1 MFVCVAGK
9 NNISVSVLQ
18 YLIEHNLGR
27 YELGVVCNKT
37 ETGEDSWQ
45 KSLRKYAKEQ
55 GIQEYKLSEI
65 YEKTNQ
71 IFLSME
77 YDRIVKTEK
86 FLDARLFNIHFSL
99 LPKYRGMYTSVLPL
113 LHGDKQGGVTLH
125 YIDNGIDTGDIV
137 AQSVVPIEYED
148 TSRDLYLKYME
159 HGTRLVLANLENI
172 LAGKEKA
179 KPQAKEGATY
189 YSKKTID
196 YSNLQIDL
204 ERTADEIRNQIRAF
218 CFREYQLPKIYGR
231 KITGAKITDIRSGS
245 KPGTII
251 KETEKMM
258 EIASI
263 DYNVELYFDE
273 GATREKCNG

>member
-9 NNISVSVLQ
+9 NDISVNVLQ
-18 YLIEHNLGR
+18 YLIEHNQGR

-37 ETGEDSWQ
+37 ETGVDSWQ
-45 KSLRKYAKEQ
+45 KSLRKYAEEN
-55 GIQEYKLSEI
+55 GIREYKLSEV

-77 YDRIVKTEK
+77 YDCIVNTKK
-86 FLDARLFNIHFSL
+86 FADARLFNIHFSL

-113 LHGDKQGGVTLH
+113 LHGDKQSGVTLH
-125 YIDNGIDTGDIV
+125 YIDRGIDTGDII

-148 TSRDLYLKYME
+148 TSRDLYLKYMAA
-159 HGTRLVLANLENI
+159 GTKLVLENLEDL
-172 LAGKEKA
+172 LAGKENA

-189 YSKKTID
+189 YSKKAID
-196 YSNLQIDL
+196 YANLQIDL

-218 CFREYQLPKIYGR
+218 CFREYQLPKIYER
-231 KITGAKITDIRSGS
+231 EIVSARITDTRSEC
-245 KPGTII
+245 KAGTII
-251 KETEKMM
+251 RETEKMM

-263 DYNVELYFDE
+263 DYNLELYFD
-273 GATREKCNG
+273 N

>member
-9 NNISVSVLQ
+9 NNISVNVLQ
-18 YLIEHNLGR
+18 YLIENNQGR
-27 YELGVVCNKT
+27 YELGIVCNRT

-45 KSLRKYAKEQ
+45 KSLRKYAKEM
-55 GIQEYKLSEI
+55 GIREYRLSEI

-77 YDRIVKTEK
+77 YDQIVKTEK
-86 FLDARLFNIHFSL
+86 FSDARLFNIHFSL

-113 LHGDKQGGVTLH
+113 LHGDKFSGVTLH
-125 YIDNGIDTGDIV
+125 YIDNGIDTGDII

-148 TSRDLYLKYME
+148 TSRDLYLKYIE
-159 HGTRLVLANLENI
+159 QGTRLVLANLEDI

-196 YSNLQIDL
+196 YSNLKIDL

-218 CFREYQLPKIYGR
+218 CFREYQLPEIYGR
-231 KITGAKITDIRSGS
+231 KIVSARITETRSDS
-245 KPGTII
+245 KPGILI
-251 KETEKMM
+251 RETEKMM
-258 EIASI
+258 EMASI
-263 DYNVELYFDE
+263 DYNIELYFDDE
-273 GATREKCNG
+273 VAER